1 MTRKHSSTMSHVR
14 SRLSRVIV
22 GLAAAAAGIIGVTAL
37 AAPQSA
43 SAAGTPGCV
52 SRIEYGQAR
61 KGMSP
66 TRVANLFGTTGKVTG
81 SGNIGGYKFVNRQ
94 YRTCT
99 SQYGFVS
106 VDFFNDGP
114 RTPVVLDSKFVI
126 W

>member
-1 MTRKHSSTMSHVR
+1 MSHFR
-14 SRLSRVIV
+14 SRLSRVILGV
-22 GLAAAAAGIIGVTAL
+22 AAAVAAVLGVVAV

-52 SRIEYGQAR
+52 SRIEYRQAR

-66 TRVANLFGTTGKVTG
+66 LRVAGILGTGGKITS
-81 SGNIGGYKFVNRQ
+81 SGNFGGYKFVNRQ
-94 YRTCT
+94 YRVCT

-106 VDFFNDGP
+106 VSFANDTP
-114 RTPVVLDSKFVI
+114 RAPVVLDSKFAI